1 MQYQTEILRFEEGV
15 RSRHPSPD
23 ASIAAAQANVL
34 SDAGYQIAVLVD
46 LTPQLPYRSREIRSL
61 VIKTY
66 WASSGS
72 IVARLRRALATAN
85 RHLIAFNQKAESG
98 NKCAGNITCA
108 VFSDDEAFLGQVG
121 AAYAYVWHA
130 PDPQGSPGGSQ
141 LELFPKRDRLLIPL
155 GATVPPVI
163 NIGYTTMIPGSIV
176 CLTTTNIA
184 EAQAREAW
192 QQALSLSKLSLITS
206 HLNREFTGRTIS
218 GSIILAQAQASPT
231 SAVVRL
237 PAQPRPIAAPPRSKP
252 EPTSTIG
259 VAQPSRTPDTPPI
272 GVTPRQSVPVAAPT
286 PDEPMPEEKERD
298 TEDEVVIQTT
308 PPTPVATPGP
318 VVTALEDEEPWEVP
332 TPQATAPRIRA
343 ALASFRDTIEDRI
356 QDWKARRR
364 LRKLQTIERATT
376 AERARLHQ
384 AVRTLLPGKVE
395 DSRKAAPRT
404 APPEKPRLMAGLVLG
419 FLLVVALI
427 TVTKYLQLGGPLRAE
442 ELLEDARKL
451 RSEAYNSQDPQ
462 DWYALRTLANQITN
476 LDPQNTEA
484 LGYLEEAR
492 EAAEMLQS
500 AAMLDTVPILDL
512 GTAPSPRRLLVAGGW
527 VYILETAT
535 DAVIGLPLASDH
547 ISTNA
552 DGPVA
557 VIRRGQNYMGEIVN
571 HIVDIAWIGPGGYYT
586 DGAVFIYS
594 EGGVIFVYEPALGL
608 GSISV
613 QRIQGDLAPGNVT
626 IMEAFEDR
634 IYLVH
639 RQLNQILMYEPV
651 NGIYELPRPYFAT
664 GTAPDLQLTQ
674 DLAVDD
680 RLYLLLGDSTLRT
693 YFLGDRDPSFEMRDL
708 PDTEFTPLVMAVEP
722 DPDNGLVYLADS
734 QQQRIMVL
742 NKRGQYVR
750 QYRLPRGDLNRIE
763 ALAVSP
769 TADTIYLIAENKLVA
784 APLPSFDAQATQ

>member
-1 MQYQTEILRFEEGV
+1 MQYQTEILRFEDGV

-23 ASIAAAQANVL
+23 ASVAAAQANAL
-34 SDAGYQIAVLVD
+34 SDAGHQIAVLVD
-46 LTPQLPYRSREIRSL
+46 LTPQLPYRSREIRTL
-61 VIKTY
+61 VVKTY

-85 RHLIAFNQKAESG
+85 RHLITFNQKAASG

-108 VFSDDEAFLGQVG
+108 VYADDEVFLGQIG

-130 PDPQGSPGGSQ
+130 PEAQGTPGDPY

-155 GATVPPVI
+155 GGTVPPVI
-163 NIGYTTMIPGSIV
+163 NIGYTTMVPGSVV
-176 CLTTTNIA
+176 CLTTTSIA
-184 EAQAREAW
+184 EAQAREVW
-192 QQALSLSKLSLITS
+192 QQVLSLPKLSLITS
-206 HLNREFTGRTIS
+206 HLNGEFTGRTIS

-231 SAVVRL
+231 STAPRL
-237 PAQPRPIAAPPRSKP
+237 PMQPRTIATSPRSRPEPSVAADSVQASPTTSETPAIVTPPR
-252 EPTSTIG
+252 
-259 VAQPSRTPDTPPI
+259 
-272 GVTPRQSVPVAAPT
+272 SVPVAAPA
-286 PDEPMPEEKERD
+286 PDEPVL
-298 TEDEVVIQTT
+298 EDEEWTDKDEADVGTT
-308 PPTPVATPGP
+308 AAARVTPVVA
-318 VVTALEDEEPWEVP
+318 VVPALEDEEPWDTP
-332 TPQATAPRIRA
+332 TGAVVTPRPRPTFTS
-343 ALASFRDTIEDRI
+343 LRDAVEDRV

-384 AVRTLLPGKVE
+384 AVRTLLPGRIE
-395 DSRKAAPRT
+395 DSRKASPRT
-404 APPEKPRLMAGLVLG
+404 PPPEKPRLLAGLVLG
-419 FLLVVALI
+419 FLLVVSLIAL
-427 TVTKYLQLGGPLRAE
+427 TKYLQLGGPSRAE
-442 ELLEDARKL
+442 ELLEDARAL
-451 RSEAYNSQDPQ
+451 RSQAYNSQDPQ

-476 LDPQNTEA
+476 LDPQNNEA
-484 LGYLEEAR
+484 LGYLEESRQAV
-492 EAAEMLQS
+492 EMLS
-500 AAMLDTVPILDL
+500 NATMLDTVPILDL

-535 DAVIGLPLASDH
+535 DAVIGLPLAGDH

-557 VIRRGQNYMGEIVN
+557 IIRRGQNYLGEVVN
-571 HIVDIAWIGPGGYYT
+571 HIVDIAWIAPGGYYP

-594 EGGVIFVYEPALGL
+594 EGGAVFIYEPALGL

-651 NGIYELPRPYFAT
+651 NGVYELPRPYFAV
-664 GTAPDLQLTQ
+664 GSAPDLQLTQ
-674 DLAVDD
+674 DLAFDG

-693 YFLGDRDPSFEMRDL
+693 YFQGDRDPSFEMRDL
-708 PDTEFTPLVMAVEP
+708 PDTEFTPLIMTVER

-769 TADTIYLIAENKLVA
+769 TADTIYMIAENKLTA
-784 APLPSFDAQATQ
+784 APLPTFTAQAPQ